1 MKRAFTLI
9 ELLVVMAILGLLTS
23 LAVPMAGTALERA
36 RGTKCLSNLRAM
48 AQGVG
53 VYLNENQGRFP
64 PALVQ
69 AGPTTKGWDFFI
81 TGDGENATVEPGWIW
96 RDYGANEVLQCPSFE
111 GDANWGGE
119 RYTGYNYN
127 ASYLGG
133 MRIERRGRVIQDTP
147 SATIHQV
154 RRPSQTAMFGDGEY
168 AGGAN
173 KFMRS
178 PFPGTLDPS
187 FTGREGGTQGY
198 RHNGY
203 THVAFVD
210 GRVDRLR
217 PVETAAGAPATAEG
231 TGFLSAD
238 NELYDLE

>member
-1 MKRAFTLI
+1 MKRGFTLI
-9 ELLVVMAILGLLTS
+9 ELLVVLVILLL
-23 LAVPMAGTALERA
+23 LASITLPLVGAALEKG
-36 RGTKCLSNLRAM
+36 RGTKCLSNLHTMSRAV
-48 AQGVG
+48 Q

-64 PALVQ
+64 PALVRE
-69 AGPTTKGWDFFI
+69 GPTTKGWDFFI
-81 TGDGENATVEPGWIW
+81 TGDGEDATVEPGWIW
-96 RDYGANEVLQCPSFE
+96 RDYGANAVLQCPSFQ
-111 GDANWGGE
+111 GDDNWSGE

-133 MRIERRGRVIQDTP
+133 MRTERRGRLLNHTP

-154 RRPSQTAMFGDGEY
+154 RSPSRTAMFGDGEY
-168 AGGAN
+168 ADGAN

-178 PFPGTLDPS
+178 PLPGKLDPS
-187 FTGREGGTQGY
+187 FGGRHAGTQGY

-217 PVETAAGAPATAEG
+217 PVDPSPGTPDTAEG